1 MNINQDKTEN
11 KRILLVDDED
21 DIIIPIKIHL
31 EDNGFEVDIF
41 TDPLLAFSNFKTNYY
56 DLVIIDIRMPELN
69 GFELYHMIKEKDD
82 KVRICFF
89 TATESYYEDLKN
101 SNTLQSK
108 EQFMLKPVSLSNFL
122 NQVKI
127 QLQNNPQ

>member
-101 SNTLQSK
+101 SNTLLSK

>member
-11 KRILLVDDED
+11 KRILLVDDEE

-82 KVRICFF
+82 NVKICFF

-101 SNTLQSK
+101 SNTLISK
-108 EQFMLKPVSLSNFL
+108 EQFMLKPVSLANFL
-122 NQVKI
+122 NQIKI